1 MTVTKESFGT
11 TTEGERVERFLVE
24 NSRGVFFAV
33 ISFGAILQSVR
44 LPDRDGNTAE
54 VTLGFDD
61 LGAYEGKH
69 PYFGATVGRFANRI
83 RDARFELDGKTYV
96 LPANNGANCLHGG
109 VRGFDKYVWSAEM
122 FGDSEQ
128 AGVTFTRTSPDGE
141 EGFPGS
147 LAVSVTYTL
156 DELGSLRI
164 DYAATT
170 DAPTPVNL
178 TNHAYWNLAG
188 AGSGTVL
195 EHEVHLNASRYLPAD
210 DTDMVTGEVRNVGDT
225 PFDFRT
231 PKRVGSDIAETGGG
245 YDHCF
250 VVDRADPGTPAGT
263 AGSAADAPRSARG
276 EGAPDSDGLVQV
288 ARAADPDSGR
298 VMEIASTLPGIQLYT
313 GNKLEGVGD
322 RSSDALPRHAALCLE
337 TQFFPDSP
345 NQPDFPSSILRPGE
359 KYRHTTVHTFSTS

>member
-1 MTVTKESFGT
+1 MTVNKESFGT
-11 TTEGERVERFLVE
+11 TREGERVERFVVE
-24 NSRGVFFAV
+24 NRRGVFFAA

-44 LPDRDGNTAE
+44 APDRTGSAAE
-54 VTLGFDD
+54 ITLGFDE
-61 LGAYEGKH
+61 LSAYEGEH

-83 RDARFELDGKTYV
+83 RNARFELEGKTYV
-96 LPANNGANCLHGG
+96 LPANNGSNCLHGG

-122 FGDSEQ
+122 FGDSEH

-164 DYAATT
+164 DYTAVT

-195 EHEVHLNASRYLPAD
+195 QHEVQINASRYLPAD
-210 DTDMVTGEVRNVGDT
+210 ETDMVTGEIRDVVDT

-231 PKRVGSDIAETGGG
+231 PKRIGRDIAEAGGG
-245 YDHCF
+245 YDHCY
-250 VVDRADPGTPAGT
+250 VVDPGGAE
-263 AGSAADAPRSARG
+263 AA
-276 EGAPDSDGLVQV
+276 APDGHRLVRA
-288 ARAADPDSGR
+288 ARATDPESGR
-298 VMEIASTLPGIQLYT
+298 VMEITSTLPGIQLYT
-313 GNKLEGVGD
+313 GNKLEGAAD
-322 RSSDALPRHAALCLE
+322 RSSDSLPRHAALCLE

-345 NQPDFPSSILRPGE
+345 NQPEFPSSILRPGE
-359 KYRHTTVHTFSTS
+359 EFRHTTVHTFSTV